1 MHQTVLLFISRL
13 LNSSAYGMGSKR
25 PTKKLRL
32 EAETEKGEEM
42 LRLKKRVE
50 ELENLLEEGK
60 SQNKEL
66 ESKVL
71 KLQKNS

>member
-1 MHQTVLLFISRL
+1 
-13 LNSSAYGMGSKR
+13 MGSKR

-50 ELENLLEEGK
+50 ELENLVEEGK
-60 SQNKEL
+60 KEA

>member
-1 MHQTVLLFISRL
+1 MKSERL
-13 LNSSAYGMGSKR
+13 K
-25 PTKKLRL
+25 KKLRL
-32 EAETEKGEEM
+32 EAETDKDEEM

-50 ELENLLEEGK
+50 ELENLVEEGK
-60 SQNKEL
+60 IQTKEA

>member
-1 MHQTVLLFISRL
+1 MKSERL
-13 LNSSAYGMGSKR
+13 K
-25 PTKKLRL
+25 KKLRL
-32 EAETEKGEEM
+32 EAETDEGEEM

-50 ELENLLEEGK
+50 KLENLVEEGK
-60 SQNKEL
+60 RQIKEA